1 MTAANTIL
9 KSKWTWIIA
18 AVLIAAY
25 VLNKNGSRWYANLT
39 RKDQGNYQGQE
50 AVQSN
55 PAREAELQKMAQ
67 NAYSAINGI
76 PGFDRDGMLLP
87 LLSLNDTEL
96 RYVATF
102 YAKNVQPDGSS
113 LKENLQDEWLLGDT
127 GDQLIAK
134 LTQLAL

>member
-1 MTAANTIL
+1 MKPQAIL
-9 KSKWTWIIA
+9 SSKWTWIIG
-18 AVLIAAY
+18 AVLVAAY
-25 VLNKNGSRWYANLT
+25 VLNKNGARWWVSLT
-39 RKDQGNYQGQE
+39 RKDKGNYEGQE

-55 PAREAELQKMAQ
+55 PARQAQLEQMAQ
-67 NAYSAINGI
+67 NAFSAINGI

-102 YAKNVQPDGSS
+102 YEHNVQPDGDS
-113 LKENLQDEWLLGDT
+113 LKEDLQDEWLLGDT
-127 GDQLIAK
+127 GDKLIAK